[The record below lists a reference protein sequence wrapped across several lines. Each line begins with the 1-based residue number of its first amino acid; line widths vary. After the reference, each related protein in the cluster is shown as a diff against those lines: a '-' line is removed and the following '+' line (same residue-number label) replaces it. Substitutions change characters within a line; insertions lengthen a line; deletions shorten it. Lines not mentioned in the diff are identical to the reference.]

1 MIRNRFLLSLAG
13 AAVLAAPTMAEAAT
27 NPAASLS
34 VASSV
39 RASTP
44 AGKKNNVLGGAG
56 IFALIIAAGVIA
68 IPVVAVVSDDDDDS
82 DSN

>member
-13 AAVLAAPTMAEAAT
+13 AAVLAAPTMAQAAA
-27 NPAASLS
+27 NPASSLS
-34 VASSV
+34 VANSV

-44 AGKKNNVLGGAG
+44 AGKRSNVLGGAG
-56 IFALIIAAGVIA
+56 IFALIIGAAVVA
-68 IPVVAVVSDDDDDS
+68 IPVVAVVKDDDDS